1 MIQWAMDRIVAWEK
15 RLVIRWIRWAL
26 VNNQLTGFLDLI
38 WQEHRKVFYE
48 DNLPTRYAH
57 FIECLGYVREND
69 RVRIEEEL
77 AALRNQAT

>member
-1 MIQWAMDRIVAWEK
+1 MIKFIMKRIIAWEK
-15 RLVIRWIRWAL
+15 RIVIKWIRFAL
-26 VNNQLTGFLDLI
+26 QRNNLTGFLDLI
-38 WQEHRKVFYE
+38 WQEHRKVFNE

-77 AALRNQAT
+77 AAIRNQAA